1 MTYEGRVGPQRGIA
15 FFVVRQRAVEEAW
28 MDYGTKRELRD
39 APLFSRVTRADQAL
53 IRAAAETEGLS
64 LSSYVAAAAVER
76 ATTDLGRSKEDQS
89 AN

>member
-1 MTYEGRVGPQRGIA
+1 MIRLRVPFFFFMTREACKVDYRHKET
-15 FFVVRQRAVEEAW
+15 RA
-28 MDYGTKRELRD
+28 

-76 ATTDLGRSKEDQS
+76 ATTDLGLGRTARKQGSDRRT
-89 AN
+89 AI